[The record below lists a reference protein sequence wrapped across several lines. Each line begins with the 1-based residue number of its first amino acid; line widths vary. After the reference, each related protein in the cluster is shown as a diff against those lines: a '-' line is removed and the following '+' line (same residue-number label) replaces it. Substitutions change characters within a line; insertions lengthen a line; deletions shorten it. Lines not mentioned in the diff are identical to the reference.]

1 MQSRMVVSALLLI
14 CSVLPASAQARM
26 LQPVR
31 VAEGVMRQMR
41 TTKVDAAYPP
51 DALKA
56 RIGGAVFLRVQITK
70 SGDVEQVQV
79 VGGDPMLTGAA
90 IEAVKQWKYKPY
102 LLNAEPCQVGTSV
115 SLNFILPV
123 NGMAE
128 GRVEDTPVPVEGVV
142 GTVRS
147 TIPPGTPLPQRVR
160 VSAGVSSGLLL
171 TKVSPEYPAD
181 AREQHVQG
189 VVVLQAR
196 IDKEGNV
203 SDLQLVSGHPLL
215 APAAM
220 EAVKQWKYKPYLLNG
235 NPVMI
240 ETQIQVNFTLAE

>member
-1 MQSRMVVSALLLI
+1 MQSRTVVLTFLLI
-14 CSVLPASAQARM
+14 CSALPASPQVRM

-31 VAEGVMRQMR
+31 VPEEVMRQMR

-56 RIGGAVFLRVQITK
+56 RIQGLVVLRVQITK

-79 VGGDPMLTGAA
+79 LGGHPMLTSAA
-90 IEAVKQWKYKPY
+90 VEAVKQWKYKPY
-102 LLNAEPCQVGTSV
+102 LLNAEPCRVDTAVG
-115 SLNFILPV
+115 LNFTLPLK
-123 NGMAE
+123 GLGE
-128 GRVEDTPVPVEGVV
+128 GRVEDAPASVEGVV
-142 GTVRS
+142 GTVSS

-160 VSAGVSSGLLL
+160 VSSGVSSGLLV
-171 TKVSPEYPAD
+171 TKVNPEYPPD
-181 AREQHVQG
+181 AREQRVQG

-203 SDLQLVSGHPLL
+203 VDLQLVSGHPLL

-235 NPVMI
+235 NPVMV
-240 ETQIQVNFTLAE
+240 ETQIQVNFTLEE